1 MMNELWSA
9 VFFFHGQRYPSLYPM
24 KALSSAL
31 LQIGRALG
39 VDYPVASRHPI
50 HGAGFYNQICAERVA
65 MPNGTFKQ
73 VRDS

>member
-1 MMNELWSA
+1 
-9 VFFFHGQRYPSLYPM
+9 M

-39 VDYPVASRHPI
+39 VDYPVTGRHPV